1 MNLNFKEQ
9 FRLPISERISQ
20 PSSEEVRSTRLAAG
34 LTQSQAAMLV
44 SPAQGKTAYRTW
56 QHYEVKE
63 GLPDHRAIPLATW
76 ELFLLLIDQHPCW
89 TLVRKP
95 PAAKESGV

>member
-1 MNLNFKEQ
+1 MNLNSKEQ
-9 FRLPISERISQ
+9 FGLPISERISQ
-20 PSSEEVRSTRLAAG
+20 PSSEEVRSARLAAG

-89 TLVRKP
+89 TLVEKLQTTE
-95 PAAKESGV
+95 KSGG